1 MDTGGRRVL
10 AGPCCRTGGPSII
23 SLVRGRC
30 RCMRRHV
37 VALLLLAGGLA
48 LPLTPARALSDKDH
62 AAVRSAVVAADAG
75 AWRRAFAIAG
85 EIDDPLLAKT
95 LRWLRMVQDEGSES
109 FADMANFLIRNPDWP
124 LAERFQVVAENRIT
138 DPVDH
143 ALVRALFEG
152 REPLTTRGH
161 IRLAQ
166 ALFEIG
172 EDERAAELI
181 RRAWVDGDFSRS
193 EQAKFYQAYSRILTE
208 ADHVERLDNLLWDYR
223 RTAATWMLDRVPEDM
238 RKLADARLRL
248 QRQAAGV
255 DQAIRRVPGSLRSD
269 PGLIFDRLRW
279 RRQRRMHDG
288 ATQLLLDPPA
298 ELQRAERWWF
308 EREFQLRRALRDRDF
323 DLAYQLA
330 SRHGQTEGEDFA
342 EAEWLAGWLALRFE
356 GQPRTAIR
364 HFERMYQGVERPI
377 SQARAAYWAGRAADA
392 VVDRRLAKTWYDRAA
407 NHPST
412 FYGQLALEAL
422 GEPARTAPVVPTTAA
437 QRLAFES
444 HELVRVVRMLGAGQA
459 WRDMRPFL
467 VRLID
472 HARTPAD
479 VRMIAGLAGG
489 FGRPDLMVLVGK
501 YASYAGFDD
510 EAAAFPV
517 PDYATFQAPPADFP
531 ELALVLGVARQESLF
546 DPQAGSH
553 AGARGL
559 LQLMPSTARLVAKQ
573 LGVPYNI
580 GLLTGDPEYNLRLGG
595 AYLGRVVDR
604 YGDLGLALAA
614 YNAGPSRVDGWLR
627 LHGDPRKG
635 SRLDWVDWMELIPF
649 DETRN
654 YVQRVLENYRVYQR
668 LLEEQDRP
676 RVEVAVVAGPIEPV
690 PIAARKPLP
699 VASAVRLVALGFGPI
714 EEPPQPALKPV
725 AGPVIIPAGFSLWP
739 LPVFKPGPEDL
750 ATTPPAANPDLG

>member
-1 MDTGGRRVL
+1 
-10 AGPCCRTGGPSII
+10 
-23 SLVRGRC
+23 
-30 RCMRRHV
+30 MR
-37 VALLLLAGGLA
+37 
-48 LPLTPARALSDKDH
+48 
-62 AAVRSAVVAADAG
+62 AADAG
-75 AWRRAFAIAG
+75 KWRRAFAIAA
-85 EIDDPLLAKT
+85 EVEDPLLAKT
-95 LRWLRMVQDEGSES
+95 LRWLRMVQDEGPES
-109 FADMANFLIRNPDWP
+109 FAEMAGFLIENPDWP

-143 ALVRALFEG
+143 ALVRAFFEG
-152 REPLTTRGH
+152 RDPLTTRGH

-166 ALFEIG
+166 ALFRVG
-172 EDERAAELI
+172 EDERAAALI

-193 EQAKFYQAYSRILTE
+193 EQAKFYQAYQRILTQ
-208 ADHVERLDNLLWDYR
+208 ADHIERLDNLLWDYR
-223 RTAATWMLDRVPEDM
+223 RTAATWMLDRVPDEN
-238 RKLADARLRL
+238 RKLAEARLRL
-248 QRQAAGV
+248 QRQQAGV
-255 DQAIRRVPGSLRSD
+255 DQAIRRVPGTLRSD

-323 DLAYQLA
+323 SLAYQLA

-356 GQPRTAIR
+356 EQPRTALR
-364 HFERMYQGVERPI
+364 HFAKMYEGVARPI

-392 VVDRRLAKTWYDRAA
+392 VVDRAQARTWYDRAA

-422 GEPARTAPVVPTTAA
+422 GETARTAPVTPTSPA

-444 HELVRVVRMLGAGQA
+444 LELVRVVRMLGAGQA
-459 WRDMRPFL
+459 WRDLRPFL
-467 VRLID
+467 VRLVD
-472 HARTPAD
+472 HAETPAEI
-479 VRMIAGLAGG
+479 RLIADLTAG
-489 FGRPDLMVLVGK
+489 FGRPELMVLVGK

-510 EAAAFPV
+510 EIAAFPV
-517 PDYATFQAPPADFP
+517 PDYATFRSPPADFP
-531 ELALVLGVARQESLF
+531 ELALVLAVARQESLF
-546 DPQAGSH
+546 DPRAGSH

-559 LQLMPSTARLVAKQ
+559 LQLMPSTARLVAKE

-580 GLLTGDPEYNLRLGG
+580 GLLTGDPEHNLRLGG
-595 AYLGRVVDR
+595 AYLRRVLDR
-604 YGDLGLALAA
+604 YDDLGLALAA

-668 LLEEQDRP
+668 LLDEPGRP
-676 RVEVAVVAGPIEPV
+676 RVQVAALAGPIEPV
-690 PIAARKPLP
+690 PIAPFKPP
-699 VASAVRLVALGFGPI
+699 AAASAARLVALGTGPI
-714 EEPPQPALKPV
+714 EKPPVPALKPV

-739 LPVFKPGPEDL
+739 LPVSKPRPDDL
-750 ATTPPAANPDLG
+750 AAKPPVPPTPNPHG